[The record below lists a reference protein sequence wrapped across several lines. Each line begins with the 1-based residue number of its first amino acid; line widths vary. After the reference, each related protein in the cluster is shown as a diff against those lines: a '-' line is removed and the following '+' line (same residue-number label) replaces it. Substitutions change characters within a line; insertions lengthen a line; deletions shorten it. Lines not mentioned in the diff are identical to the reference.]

1 MFLLGSCKPNT
12 FKPAS
17 KLLLGTWIK
26 SPQGDTLETW
36 TFTEDKLV
44 IKKGTDTLHV
54 QNPESGYQPYID
66 YTLKKKLTKVK
77 LYMDGYFY
85 DPSRDPNKPVPYFL
99 FLKLTKKDM
108 YLYSIDDG
116 VKGSI
121 QFEFTKQ

>member
-44 IKKGTDTLHV
+44 IKVGDDTLYFE
-54 QNPESGYQPYID
+54 NPESGYQPYID
-66 YTLKKKLTKVK
+66 YTLKKKLTQVR
-77 LYMDGYFY
+77 LYPDGYFY
-85 DPSRDPNKPVPYFL
+85 DPSRDPDKPAPYFL
-99 FLKLTKKDM
+99 FLKLKKQYM
-108 YLYSIDDG
+108 YLYSVDDNI
-116 VKGSI
+116 KGGI
-121 QFEFTKQ
+121 QIEFTK